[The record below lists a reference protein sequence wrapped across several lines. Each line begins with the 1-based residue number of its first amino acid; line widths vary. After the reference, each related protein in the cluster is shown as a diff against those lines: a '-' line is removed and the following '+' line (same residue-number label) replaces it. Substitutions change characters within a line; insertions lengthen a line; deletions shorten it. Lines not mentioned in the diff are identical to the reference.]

1 MQYAVKGFLRIVE
14 YFESDASSRQMLL
27 RDLRRCDWS
36 AGRFLVRL
44 LEENT
49 FAKTLGGKG
58 KLFFLL
64 DGNSVVSFL
73 TLTTQDC
80 IDAPGMTPWIGF
92 VFTFPEYRGRHH
104 IRTLLDHARK
114 CAAQK
119 GSPFVFLATDHVG
132 LYEKYGF
139 SYWGSRRDVHGEMS
153 RVYYAPA
160 ADIETLAEDARKRA
174 IEVIR
179 LAGIRDAWER
189 IGAKVNQVGSLAM
202 GLLMKHRDID
212 FHIYTDTL
220 DVTESL
226 KALSRICANQNV
238 TRLEYRNLAATEEAC
253 LEWHVWYNLNGEEWQ
268 IDMIQILKGSQFD
281 GHFEH
286 VAERIKA
293 ALTPETRR
301 AILELKALTPADEHI
316 MGIEYYQAV
325 IADGI
330 RSYGLFST
338 WRKEHPTNGINLWC
352 P

>member
-1 MQYAVKGFLRIVE
+1 MRIVE
-14 YFESDASSRQMLL
+14 YFESDASTRQMLHL
-27 RDLRRCDWS
+27 ELRRCDWS

-44 LEENT
+44 LEEET
-49 FAKTLGGKG
+49 FAKTLGDEG

-73 TLTTQDC
+73 TLTPKDC
-80 IDAPGMTPWIGF
+80 IVAPDMAPWIGF
-92 VFTFPEYRGRHH
+92 VFTFPECRGQHH
-104 IRTLLDHARK
+104 IGTLLEHARK
-114 CAAQK
+114 SAAQN
-119 GSPFVFLATDHVG
+119 GAAFVFLATNHVG

-139 SYWGSRRDVHGEMS
+139 SYWGSRNDIHGEMS
-153 RVYYAPA
+153 RIYHAPA
-160 ADIETLAEDARKRA
+160 ADISVLADDAQNCARD
-174 IEVIR
+174 VIC
-179 LAGIRDAWER
+179 LSGIREAWEM

-202 GLLMKHRDID
+202 GLMMKHRDID

-220 DVTESL
+220 DVAESF
-226 KALSRICANQNV
+226 KAISQICANPNV
-238 TRLEYRNLAATEEAC
+238 THLEYRNLAMTDEAC
-253 LEWHVWYNLNGEEWQ
+253 LEWHVWYNHHGEEWQ

-293 ALTPETRR
+293 ALTPENRR
-301 AILELKALTPADEHI
+301 AILELKYLTPANEHI

-325 IADGI
+325 IADGV
-330 RSYGLFST
+330 RTYAQFSD

>member
-1 MQYAVKGFLRIVE
+1 MRIVE
-14 YFESDASSRQMLL
+14 YFESDASTRQMLL
-27 RDLRRCDWS
+27 LELRRCDWS

-49 FAKTLGGKG
+49 YAKTLGGEG

-80 IDAPGMTPWIGF
+80 IIAPDMTPWIGF

-104 IRTLLDHARK
+104 IGTLLDHARK
-114 CAAQK
+114 CAAQN

-139 SYWGSRRDVHGEMS
+139 SYWGSRRDVHGEKS

-160 ADIETLAEDARKRA
+160 ADIKTLADDALKRA
-174 IEVIR
+174 KKVIR
-179 LAGIRDAWER
+179 LSEIREAWEE
-189 IGAKVNQVGSLAM
+189 IGAKVNPVGSLAM

-220 DVTESL
+220 DVAESF
-226 KALSRICANQNV
+226 KAISRICANPNV

>member
-1 MQYAVKGFLRIVE
+1 MKIVE
-14 YFESDASSRQMLL
+14 YFESEASKRQLL
-27 RDLRRCDWS
+27 LKELRRCDWS

-44 LEENT
+44 LETDT
-49 FAKTLGGKG
+49 FANTLGGEG
-58 KLFFLL
+58 KLFSLL

-80 IDAPGMTPWIGF
+80 IITPDMTPWIGF
-92 VFTFPEYRGRHH
+92 VFTFPEYRGQHH
-104 IRTLLDHARK
+104 MGTLLEHARK
-114 CAAQK
+114 CAAQN

-160 ADIETLAEDARKRA
+160 ADIETLAEKKQRRA
-174 IEVIR
+174 QEVIR
-179 LAGIRDAWER
+179 LSGVMEAWEG
-189 IGAKVNQVGSLAM
+189 IGATVNQVGSLPM

-212 FHIYTDTL
+212 LHIYTDTL
-220 DVTESL
+220 DVAESFN
-226 KALSRICANQNV
+226 AISRICANQNV

-253 LEWHVWYNLNGEEWQ
+253 LEWHVWYSLAGEEWQ

-293 ALTPETRR
+293 ALTSEKRR
-301 AILELKALTPADEHI
+301 TILELKALTPADEHI

-330 RSYGLFST
+330 RSYDQFST